1 MKKFN
6 KEVRVSVDA
15 DQIGQYLLSLTN
27 QSANA
32 EAFIEAVVGYG
43 INKDTIGG
51 IFMSALTGNSP
62 EAKFIIGD
70 ECMST
75 ERLYVYNPD
84 TEQSEYQDMG
94 LCKIININVYAED
107 QYEVEYQRMTKAH
120 GIQRNTEWVNVNKLT
135 LLAKTENLDII

>member
-70 ECMST
+70 ECMSI
-75 ERLYVYNPD
+75 ERLYVYNPE

-94 LCKIININVYAED
+94 LCKIINVNVYAED
-107 QYEVEYQRMTKAH
+107 QYEVEYQRMTKSN
-120 GIQRNTEWVNVNKLT
+120 GMQRNTEWVNVNKLT

>member
-62 EAKFIIGD
+62 EATFAIGD
-70 ECMST
+70 ECMSV
-75 ERLYVYNPD
+75 ERVYDYN
-84 TEQSEYQDMG
+84 SETDKSDYRDMG
-94 LCKIININVYAED
+94 VCKVVDVNVYAQD
-107 QYEVEYQRMTKAH
+107 QYYVEYIRMYKT
-120 GIQRNTEWVNVNKLT
+120 GPSLNTEWVNKDKLT
-135 LLAKTENLDII
+135 LITKTENLDII

>member
-15 DQIGQYLLSLTN
+15 DQIGQYLLSLTDG
-27 QSANA
+27 STKA

-43 INKDTIGG
+43 IFKDTIGG

-62 EAKFIIGD
+62 EAKFAVGD
-70 ECMST
+70 ECIST
-75 ERLYVYNPD
+75 DRVYDYN
-84 TEQSEYQDMG
+84 SETDKSDYRDMG

-107 QYEVEYQRMTKAH
+107 QYEVEYIRMYKT
-120 GIQRNTEWVNVNKLT
+120 GPSVNTEWVNVNKLT
-135 LLAKTENLDII
+135 LIPKTENLDII

>member
-32 EAFIEAVVGYG
+32 EAFIEAVIGYG

-70 ECMST
+70 ECMSI
-75 ERLYVYNPD
+75 ERLYVYNPE

-94 LCKIININVYAED
+94 LCKIINVNVYAED
-107 QYEVEYQRMTKAH
+107 QYEVEYQRMTKSN
-120 GIQRNTEWVNVNKLT
+120 GMQRNTEWVNVNKLT

>member
-1 MKKFN
+1 VKKFN

-43 INKDTIGG
+43 IHKDTIGG
-51 IFMSALTGNSP
+51 IFMSALTANSP
-62 EAKFIIGD
+62 ETKFVIGD
-70 ECMST
+70 ECIST
-75 ERLYVYNPD
+75 ERLYVYNPV

-94 LCKIININVYAED
+94 LCKIINVNVYAED
-107 QYEVEYQRMTKAH
+107 QYEVEYTRMTKAN
-120 GIQRNTEWVNVNKLT
+120 GMQRNTEWVNANKLT
-135 LLAKTENLDII
+135 LIVNF